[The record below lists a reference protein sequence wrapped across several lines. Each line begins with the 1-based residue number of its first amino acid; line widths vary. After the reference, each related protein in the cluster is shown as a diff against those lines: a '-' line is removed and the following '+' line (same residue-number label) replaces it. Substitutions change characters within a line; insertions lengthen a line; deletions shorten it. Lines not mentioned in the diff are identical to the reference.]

1 MMSYNNFLHFVV
13 GYSDLESLPFVE
25 LRFIAFLFGRYGEI
39 SNLKIKDVFS
49 WGWGF
54 RIVIQEGKVISV
66 GESHIEVF
74 SNLPRLKF
82 NSVKIFSLYLD
93 QVALIHEKI

>member
-39 SNLKIKDVFS
+39 SNLKLEDVFHKDE
-49 WGWGF
+49 GF
-54 RIVIQEGKVISV
+54 VLSFKKGKS
-66 GESHIEVF
+66 
-74 SNLPRLKF
+74 
-82 NSVKIFSLYLD
+82 Y
-93 QVALIHEKI
+93 Q

>member
-39 SNLKIKDVFS
+39 SNLEIKDVFS
-49 WGWGF
+49 
-54 RIVIQEGKVISV
+54 
-66 GESHIEVF
+66 
-74 SNLPRLKF
+74 
-82 NSVKIFSLYLD
+82 
-93 QVALIHEKI
+93 

>member
-1 MMSYNNFLHFVV
+1 MWKIHSSLTCPIESNYVSLFIKGISRKFKQILIKTYPIFYDELQQFLHFVV

-49 WGWGF
+49 
-54 RIVIQEGKVISV
+54 
-66 GESHIEVF
+66 
-74 SNLPRLKF
+74 
-82 NSVKIFSLYLD
+82 
-93 QVALIHEKI
+93 